1 MVFSVLILA
10 AGNSTRMG
18 GENKQLLTVGDLP
31 VIVRSA
37 EAFRDILGVNE
48 ILIAVKAEEK
58 PVFENVLSRFLK
70 PGETPVKVIP
80 SGGETRQKTV
90 EQSLGY
96 LSSGA
101 KYIAIHDG
109 ARPLVRKEDAARTFA
124 ACQTV
129 GGAVLGVMAKDTV
142 KIVRKDCLI
151 EVTPDRSTLFTAQT
165 PQAFRLSEY
174 LDALKTAEQ
183 EHFDFTDDAQLFE
196 RTGRKVAAVI
206 GHYDNIKITTPED
219 VKIAESLL
227 QQMGNQA

>member
-1 MVFSVLILA
+1 MFSVLILA

-18 GENKQLLTVGDLP
+18 GENKQLLMVGERP
-31 VIVRSA
+31 VIIRSV
-37 EAFRDILGVNE
+37 ETFRGISGVQE
-48 ILIAVKAEEK
+48 ILIAVKAQEK
-58 PVFENVLSRFLK
+58 PVFDEVLSRFLK
-70 PGETPVKVIP
+70 QKEIPVVVIP

-90 EQSLGY
+90 EQSLSYISQGT
-96 LSSGA
+96 

-109 ARPLVRKEDAARTFA
+109 ARPLVRKEDVAKTFA

-129 GGAVLGVMAKDTV
+129 GAAVLGVMAKDTV
-142 KIVRKDCLI
+142 KIIRRDGLI
-151 EVTPDRSTLFTAQT
+151 EVTPDRSTLFAAQT

-174 LDALKTAEQ
+174 RAALETAER
-183 EHFDFTDDAQLFE
+183 ESFDFTDDAQLFE

-227 QQMGNQA
+227 EQMA

>member
-18 GENKQLLTVGDLP
+18 GENKQLLMVEGKP
-31 VIVRSA
+31 VIVRSV
-37 EAFRDILGVNE
+37 EAFLEISGVKE
-48 ILIAVKAEEK
+48 ILVAVKEEEK
-58 PVFENVLSRFLK
+58 SHFDQLLSRFIK
-70 PGETPVKVIP
+70 DREVSVTVIP

-90 EQSLGY
+90 EQSLAF
-96 LSSGA
+96 LSDGA

-142 KIVRKDCLI
+142 KIIRKDGLI
-151 EVTPDRSTLFTAQT
+151 EVSPDRSTLFAAQT
-165 PQAFRLSEY
+165 PQAFKLSEY
-174 LDALKTAEQ
+174 RSALETARQ

-227 QQMGNQA
+227 GQMAD